1 MMVTKTNFLHP
12 AEKNVPR
19 RCTNCTSII
28 KKSELVYSKRHKR
41 SYCLQCSI
49 LLGFVKVQNGKQAL
63 EQGIIV
69 AT

>member
-1 MMVTKTNFLHP
+1 MVTKTNFLHSV
-12 AEKNVPR
+12 EKNVPR
-19 RCTNCTSII
+19 ICTNCTAII
-28 KKSELVYSKRHKR
+28 NKSELVYSKRHKR

-49 LLGFVKVQNGKQAL
+49 LLGFVKIQNAKQAL